1 MEQIEARILD
11 RDYKLAV
18 NPDEK
23 SQLIDAVRI
32 VDGRMRSIRDG
43 GRVTG
48 VDVFVG
54 DANANR
60 LVGNGGNDRLTGR
73 AGNDIL
79 EGGAGNDRLVGEQGL
94 DAMTGGADADTF
106 VFNLAPAAGGLD
118 RITDFEAGIDKL
130 EIDASLFGG
139 GLVAGGVVSLVSGS
153 APTSTGF
160 AAGVFHY
167 DTDDGFLYWDADGQ
181 GAGARLAI
189 VRLQNLPVLAAGDF
203 TVVA

>member
-1 MEQIEARILD
+1 MSIENLVGSA
-11 RDYKLAV
+11 
-18 NPDEK
+18 
-23 SQLIDAVRI
+23 
-32 VDGRMRSIRDG
+32 
-43 GRVTG
+43 TG

-54 DANANR
+54 DGAANR

-73 AGNDIL
+73 GGADIL
-79 EGGAGNDRLVGEQGL
+79 EGGAGNDRLVGEDGA
-94 DAMTGGADADTF
+94 DVMTGGADADTF

-118 RITDFEAGIDKL
+118 RITDFEHALDRL
-130 EIDASLFGG
+130 EIDASQFGG
-139 GLVAGGVVSLVSGS
+139 GLVAGGTVNLVAGS

-160 AAGVFHY
+160 ANGVFHY

-189 VRLQNLPVLAAGDF
+189 VRLQNLPVLGAGDF